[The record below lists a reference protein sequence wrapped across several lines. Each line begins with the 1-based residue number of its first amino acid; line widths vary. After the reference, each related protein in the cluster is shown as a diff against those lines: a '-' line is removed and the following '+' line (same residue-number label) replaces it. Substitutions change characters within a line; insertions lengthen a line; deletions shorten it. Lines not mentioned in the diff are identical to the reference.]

1 MINVYKTLM
10 NNKSNNKDIKE
21 IRNTTDTFEK
31 NHENICPYCQGGHV
45 IKFGFYN
52 GIQRYKCK
60 NWC

>member
-21 IRNTTDTFEK
+21 IRNTIDTFEK
-31 NHENICPYCQGGHV
+31 NHENICPYCEGAHI

-52 GIQRYKCK
+52 GI
-60 NWC
+60 